1 MKAKIL
7 TDSNSL
13 LTMFRL
19 GAIEGE
25 LISNS
30 NFEKTFNKSVDDQNL
45 AILIITKS
53 VYKKN
58 NIKIDNFRKENSK
71 PLIVIIDSWKDDI
84 C

>member
-25 LISNS
+25 LISDN
-30 NFEKTFNKSVDDQNL
+30 NFENTFDKSVNDESM

-53 VYKKN
+53 VYMRN
-58 NIKIDNFRKENSK
+58 NIKIDDFRKENSE
-71 PLIVIIDSWKDDI
+71 PLIVIIDGWKDEI

>member
-25 LISNS
+25 LISDN
-30 NFEKTFNKSVDDQNL
+30 NFENTFDKSVNDESM

-53 VYKKN
+53 VYMRN
-58 NIKIDNFRKENSK
+58 NIKIDDFRKENSE
-71 PLIVIIDSWKDDI
+71 PLIVIIDG
-84 C
+84 

>member
-25 LISNS
+25 LISDN
-30 NFEKTFNKSVDDQNL
+30 NFENTFDKSVNDQSL

-53 VYKKN
+53 VYMRN
-58 NIKIDNFRKENSK
+58 NIKIDDFRKENSE
-71 PLIVIIDSWKDDI
+71 PLIVIIDGWKDEI

>member
-7 TDSNSL
+7 TNSDSL

-25 LISNS
+25 IVGPHT
-30 NFEKTFNKSVDDQNL
+30 FENIFDKSVEDTNL

-53 VYKKN
+53 VYKENKN
-58 NIKIDNFRKENSK
+58 KIDNFRKENSM
-71 PLIVIIDSWKDDI
+71 PLIVSIDGWKDEI

>member
-25 LISNS
+25 LVSTN
-30 NFEKTFNKSVDDQNL
+30 NFEKVFDKSIDDENL
-45 AILIITKS
+45 AILIVTRS
-53 VYKKN
+53 VYQ
-58 NIKIDNFRKENSK
+58 KILSK
-71 PLIVIIDSWKDDI
+71 LIILGKIIPCLW
-84 C
+84 

>member
-25 LISNS
+25 LISDN
-30 NFEKTFNKSVDDQNL
+30 NFENTFDKSVNDESM

-53 VYKKN
+53 VYMRN
-58 NIKIDNFRKENSK
+58 NIKIDNFRKDNSM
-71 PLIVIIDSWKDDI
+71 PLIVTIDG
-84 C
+84 

>member
-25 LISNS
+25 LISDN
-30 NFEKTFNKSVDDQNL
+30 NFENVFDKSVNDQSL

-53 VYKKN
+53 VYMRN
-58 NIKIDNFRKENSK
+58 NIKIDDFRKENSV
-71 PLIVIIDSWKDDI
+71 PLIAIIDG
-84 C
+84 